1 MKNLLRISVIAI
13 MLFSTSCDKE
23 DNDPVEAVTYT
34 LTVKNNSKLDAD
46 VYMKSDL
53 PNATFKNEG
62 TVESKG
68 SMEVHKLVMDNKYII
83 RVVEV
88 GKSVDDYF
96 NEQTVQNKNPD
107 KFDVTITIVN
117 QD

>member
-23 DNDPVEAVTYT
+23 DNDPIKAVTYT
-34 LTVKNNSKLDAD
+34 LTVKNESSLDAD

-53 PNATFKNEG
+53 PNATFKKEG
-62 TVESKG
+62 MVKKG
-68 SMEVHKLVMDNKYII
+68 KSMKIHKLVMDNEYII
-83 RVVEV
+83 RVVEAN
-88 GKSVDDYF
+88 KSVDEYF

-107 KFDVTITIVN
+107 KFDVTITIY
-117 QD
+117 DKH